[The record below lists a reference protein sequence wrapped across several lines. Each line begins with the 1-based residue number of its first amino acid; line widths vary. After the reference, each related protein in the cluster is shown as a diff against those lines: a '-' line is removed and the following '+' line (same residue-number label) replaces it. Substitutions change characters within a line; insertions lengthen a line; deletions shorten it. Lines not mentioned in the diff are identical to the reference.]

1 MERRRVKLMKNIKF
15 VEYKKI
21 WFSIAIA
28 IIVAGLIFTF
38 INGGL
43 NYGIDFTGG
52 TTIQAHIGKDF
63 DISKVRELISKYDSE
78 AVITYAGNEKED
90 VIIRTK
96 VELDDESRKDILDKF
111 ASEYNITSSSINFET
126 IGPAIGDEL
135 KKQAVLA
142 LVLANIG
149 ILIYITF
156 RFEFTFGLTSVIALI
171 HDVTVMI
178 ILYGIMR
185 IPVNSSFIAAIL
197 TIVGYSINNTIVIF
211 DRIRENMKNVK
222 KIDKVQLVNDS
233 INQTLTRSINT
244 SLTTLLSIVALYILG
259 VPSIKEFS
267 LPLIV
272 GIVAGTYSSIFI
284 TGPLWTII
292 SSKKKVQSA
301 H

>member
-1 MERRRVKLMKNIKF
+1 MKNIK
-15 VEYKKI
+15 VVQYKRI
-21 WFSIAIA
+21 WFSISLA
-28 IIVAGLIFTF
+28 IIIAGLIFTF

-43 NYGIDFTGG
+43 NFGIDFTGG
-52 TTIQAHIGKDF
+52 TTIQAHIGKNF
-63 DISKVRELISKYDSE
+63 DISNVREIISKYDSE

-96 VELDDESRKDILDKF
+96 MELDDESRKEILDSF
-111 ASEYNITSSSINFET
+111 VSEFNITTSSINFET

-135 KKQAVLA
+135 KRQAILS

-149 ILIYITF
+149 MLIYITF
-156 RFEFTFGLTSVIALI
+156 RFEWRFGLASVIALI
-171 HDVTVMI
+171 HDVVIML
-178 ILYGIMR
+178 ILYGVMK

-197 TIVGYSINNTIVIF
+197 TIVGYSINNSIVIF
-211 DRIRENMKNVK
+211 DRIRENMRNVK
-222 KIDKVQLVNDS
+222 KIDKVQLVDDS

-244 SLTTLLSIVALYILG
+244 SLTTLLAIVALYILG
-259 VPSIKEFS
+259 VPAIKDFA

-284 TGPLWTII
+284 SGPLWII
-292 SSKKKVQSA
+292 LSTKFKTQSA

>member
-1 MERRRVKLMKNIKF
+1 MKNIKV

-21 WFSIAIA
+21 WFSIALS
-28 IIVAGLIFTF
+28 IIIAGLIFTF

-52 TTIQAHIGKDF
+52 TTIQAHIGKNF
-63 DISKVRELISKYDSE
+63 DISNVRELISKYDSE

-90 VIIRTK
+90 VIVRTK
-96 VELDDESRKDILDKF
+96 MELDDASRKDILDRF
-111 ASEYNITSSSINFET
+111 VSEFNITASSINFET
-126 IGPAIGDEL
+126 IGPSIGNEL
-135 KKQAVLA
+135 KKQAFLA

-149 ILIYITF
+149 MLIYISF
-156 RFEFTFGLTSVIALI
+156 RFEWRFGLASVIALI
-171 HDVTVMI
+171 HDVTIMI
-178 ILYGIMR
+178 ILYGVMR
-185 IPVNSSFIAAIL
+185 IPINSSFIAAIL

-222 KIDKVQLVNDS
+222 KIDKVQLVDDS

-244 SLTTLLSIVALYILG
+244 SLTTLLSIVTLYLLG
-259 VPSIKEFS
+259 VPAVKDFA

-284 TGPLWTII
+284 SGPLWMIL
-292 SSKKKVQSA
+292 SSKIKTQSA

>member
-1 MERRRVKLMKNIKF
+1 MKNIKF

>member
-1 MERRRVKLMKNIKF
+1 MKNIKV

-21 WFSIAIA
+21 WFSIALS
-28 IIVAGLIFTF
+28 IIIAGLIFTF

-52 TTIQAHIGKDF
+52 TTIQAHIGKNF
-63 DISKVRELISKYDSE
+63 DISNVRELISKYDSE
-78 AVITYAGNEKED
+78 AVITYAGNGKED
-90 VIIRTK
+90 VIVRTK
-96 VELDDESRKDILDKF
+96 MELDDASRKDILDRF
-111 ASEYNITSSSINFET
+111 VSEFNITASSINFET
-126 IGPAIGDEL
+126 IGPSIGNEL
-135 KKQAVLA
+135 KKQAFLA

-149 ILIYITF
+149 MLIYISF
-156 RFEFTFGLTSVIALI
+156 RFEWRFGLASVIALI
-171 HDVTVMI
+171 HDVTIMI
-178 ILYGIMR
+178 ILYGVMR
-185 IPVNSSFIAAIL
+185 IPINSSFIAAIL

-222 KIDKVQLVNDS
+222 KIDKVQLIDDS

-244 SLTTLLSIVALYILG
+244 SLTTLLSIVTLYLLG
-259 VPSIKEFS
+259 VPAVKDFA

-284 TGPLWTII
+284 SGPLWMIL
-292 SSKKKVQSA
+292 SSKIKTQSA

>member
-1 MERRRVKLMKNIKF
+1 MKNIKV

-21 WFSIAIA
+21 WFSIALS
-28 IIVAGLIFTF
+28 IIIAGLIFTF

-52 TTIQAHIGKDF
+52 TTIQAHIGKNF
-63 DISKVRELISKYDSE
+63 DISNVRELISKYDSE

-90 VIIRTK
+90 VIVRTK
-96 VELDDESRKDILDKF
+96 MELDDASRKDILDRF
-111 ASEYNITSSSINFET
+111 VSEFNITASSINFET
-126 IGPAIGDEL
+126 IGPSIGNEL
-135 KKQAVLA
+135 KKQAFLA

-149 ILIYITF
+149 MLIYISF
-156 RFEFTFGLTSVIALI
+156 RFEWRFGLASVIALI
-171 HDVTVMI
+171 HDVTIMI
-178 ILYGIMR
+178 ILYGVMR
-185 IPVNSSFIAAIL
+185 IPINSSFIAAIL

-222 KIDKVQLVNDS
+222 KIDKVQLIDDS

-244 SLTTLLSIVALYILG
+244 SLTTLLSIVTLYLLG
-259 VPSIKEFS
+259 VPAVKDFA

-284 TGPLWTII
+284 SGPLWMIL
-292 SSKKKVQSA
+292 SSKIKTQSA